1 MTPLARIA
9 SAIAL
14 LGAAA
19 PALADTS
26 FGIQKFGDY
35 LIHYNALSTQSLNA
49 DMARQYSIERSDKRG
64 LINISVQKVAA
75 DGTAAAVNAEIRGE
89 ATNLTGQKSPIT
101 IREIPDLYVSYIGL
115 FDVAPPD
122 TYSFDLSIKPAG
134 ADRAYEVRFSQNF
147 VAE

>member
-1 MTPLARIA
+1 MNPLARIA
-9 SAIAL
+9 TAIAL
-14 LGAAA
+14 LVAAV
-19 PALADTS
+19 PALADAST
-26 FGIQKFGDY
+26 GTQKFGDY

-89 ATNLTGQKSPIT
+89 ATNLTGQKSPIA
-101 IREIPDLYVSYIGL
+101 IREIPDQYVSYIGL